1 LRFGF
6 NVSIPERATLLS
18 NASQFYN
25 IINMD
30 DLEELQLR
38 VNDFCR
44 EKGYRLAP
52 DAEPILRDMVKFKQ
66 MTGDFYCPCQ
76 AQRSPETV
84 CICQPV
90 RNGLVDLM
98 GACFCNLILSDK
110 DIKE

>member
-1 LRFGF
+1 MNDF
-6 NVSIPERATLLS
+6 
-18 NASQFYN
+18 
-25 IINMD
+25 
-30 DLEELQLR
+30 EELQQR
-38 VNDFCR
+38 VTTYCR
-44 EKGYRLAP
+44 EKGYRLTP
-52 DAEPILRDMVKFKQ
+52 DAESILQDMVKFKQ

-76 AQRSPETV
+76 AQRSPQSV